1 MSTNFQRRKSSVNQQ
16 YGFLSIEVIIVLI
29 VVLTLL
35 ALGAS
40 KMDILTGNSDTT
52 EELSNVQT
60 LFANT
65 KGLKSTSG
73 YGASGTDLVPTLV
86 SNQSIPKNM
95 SVVTG
100 VPYNLYGGT
109 VQVVSNGPNYTI
121 TQNSVTASG
130 CIKLATKVSRGGTF
144 ATTKINANTAI
155 VGEVTAAVAG
165 TQCSAATNTIAWTTT
180 S

>member
-1 MSTNFQRRKSSVNQQ
+1 M
-16 YGFLSIEVIIVLI
+16 E
-29 VVLTLL
+29 
-35 ALGAS
+35 S
-40 KMDILTGNSDTT
+40 KYS
-52 EELSNVQT
+52 E
-60 LFANT
+60 
-65 KGLKSTSG
+65 
-73 YGASGTDLVPTLV
+73 
-86 SNQSIPKNM
+86 KNM